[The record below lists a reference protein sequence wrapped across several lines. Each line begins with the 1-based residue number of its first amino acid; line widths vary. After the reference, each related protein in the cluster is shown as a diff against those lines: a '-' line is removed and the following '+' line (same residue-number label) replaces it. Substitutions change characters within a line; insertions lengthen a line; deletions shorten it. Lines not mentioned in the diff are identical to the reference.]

1 MKDSTAYCRLL
12 ASFFIFFASFF
23 SLGLLAGSFF
33 TAFLLSWLLL
43 MMVAPM
49 EKSEDGAALCSA
61 DILPDID
68 SARRHK
74 WLRPTVWQQGLAVA
88 AQALQ
93 VSPKRDVNFSTALL
107 LRNNNF
113 RLSLNCCRSS

>member
-49 EKSEDGAALCSA
+49 KKSGVGLHFAVQTSYPISIPQDAINGCAQPSGSR
-61 DILPDID
+61 DLPTPRKLFKYPRSLTLTSVMRCYCATTI
-68 SARRHK
+68 SVRH
-74 WLRPTVWQQGLAVA
+74 
-88 AQALQ
+88 
-93 VSPKRDVNFSTALL
+93 
-107 LRNNNF
+107 
-113 RLSLNCCRSS
+113 